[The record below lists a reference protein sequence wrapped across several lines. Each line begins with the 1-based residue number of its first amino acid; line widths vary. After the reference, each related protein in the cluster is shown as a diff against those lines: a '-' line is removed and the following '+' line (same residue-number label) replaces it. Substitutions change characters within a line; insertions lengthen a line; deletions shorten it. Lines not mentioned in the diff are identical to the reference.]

1 MRFAHFLALAPLV
14 FAVACGCPKDQ
25 ETVDPDAH
33 HKVAPDWVP
42 DESLEEGKQHEV
54 DAPEVDPYADLNEEE
69 RMDKAKELYSEAE
82 GLAGEENWK
91 EAELKYEE
99 AYHLMP
105 GKHGF
110 AYKVAMSALK
120 AGDCPKAR
128 SYLEHYIL
136 YGDIDKHEDRI
147 IEAKHA
153 HHKLEC

>member
-1 MRFAHFLALAPLV
+1 MRKLGSLALFSLIL
-14 FAVACGCPKDQ
+14 AVACGCPK
-25 ETVDPDAH
+25 EEATVDPDAH

-42 DESLEEGKQHEV
+42 DESLEEGKAHEV
-54 DAPEVDPYADLNEEE
+54 DAPEVDPYADLSEEE
-69 RMDKAKELYSEAE
+69 RMDKAKALYGEAE
-82 GLAGEENWK
+82 ELAKNEQWK
-91 EAELKYEE
+91 EAEAKYEE
-99 AYHLMP
+99 AYHLVP

-120 AGDCPKAR
+120 AGDCAKAR

-153 HHKLEC
+153 HKDLEC